1 MTTAEALA
9 QSLLRAQKRLE
20 EALARRREQLS
31 SLRDELRRAESLPAD
46 APTLERHCLELS
58 GRRDEVRAE
67 VEAFEAQRSQLDESL
82 RRELAVA
89 RERLRHA
96 YRKRINDVR
105 AARVAKDF
113 QGAVNSFAAELGG
126 EGVDPA
132 RATPAQLR
140 KQLPALLQVSLAV
153 NERMRAMSEEVRHR
167 YADLCSFRRRQ
178 SDALEREKR
187 LEEEM
192 LKLKH
197 RLSAHTGLP
206 EQMRLAADI
215 LNADAAMLERIKG
228 EVLTPLLSDART
240 ERQKGLV
247 GKDPLWQLRSL
258 QRDS

>member
-1 MTTAEALA
+1 MTTAETLA

-46 APTLERHCLELS
+46 APTLERRCLELS

-67 VEAFEAQRSQLDESL
+67 VEALEAQRSQLDESL
-82 RRELAVA
+82 RLELAA
-89 RERLRHA
+89 TQERLRHA
-96 YRKRINDVR
+96 YRKRIDDLR
-105 AARVAKDF
+105 AARVARDF
-113 QGAVNSFAAELGG
+113 QHAVNSFATELRR

-132 RATPAQLR
+132 RATPAQLQ
-140 KQLPALLQVSLAV
+140 KQLSTLLQVSLAV
-153 NERMRAMSEEVRHR
+153 NERLRAMSEEVTHK
-167 YADLCSFRRRQ
+167 YADLGSFRRRQ
-178 SDALEREKR
+178 SDALEREQR

-192 LKLKH
+192 LKLKN

-206 EQMRLAADI
+206 EQLRLAADI
-215 LNADAAMLERIKG
+215 LNADAGMLARIKG
-228 EVLTPLLSDART
+228 EVLTPLLSDARI
-240 ERQKGLV
+240 ERKKGLV